1 MNLGPQSSS
10 DTVLTRTYRLLQS
23 VYRTKILKKPFGH
36 GPHRNSKE
44 KYGNYLVNGE
54 EGGYNFLDEYIFRYA
69 KSKVLEKQVNP
80 DLTIDEY
87 RLFNNMLSSMP
98 MAFNLFGLIRKF
110 LEDGDPAATVII
122 KTAFP
127 DIKWIEQVIY
137 LDIEFI
143 PRPIEDYIN
152 DKSAFDVFILAK
164 DKKGKKGIISIE
176 TKYTDL
182 LGSNSSFNRDLKDRL
197 VEKENL
203 FKDTSIYSKGYTQL
217 ARNFLLTI
225 AYKDVH
231 HLKYMEHVV
240 LSPQEDRHSFK
251 EIADF
256 KNNLNKYKENI
267 HKIDLEDFVESARK
281 CESKE
286 YGILMNKF
294 YQRYLDLKLIENIN
308 GFS

>member
-1 MNLGPQSSS
+1 MELYPQSNS
-10 DTVLTRTYRLLQS
+10 DNAFTRKCRLLQS
-23 VYRTKILKKPFGH
+23 IYRTKILMEPFGH

-54 EGGYNFLDEYIFRYA
+54 ESGSNFLDKYIFRYA

-98 MAFNLFGLIRKF
+98 MAFNLFGLLRKF
-110 LEDGDPAATVII
+110 LEDGDPAATDII
-122 KTAFP
+122 KAAFP

-143 PRPIEDYIN
+143 PHPIENYTN
-152 DKSAFDVFILAK
+152 DKSAFDVMILAQ

-182 LGSNSSFNRDLKDRL
+182 LGSNSSSNRDLKDRL

-203 FKDTSIYSKGYTQL
+203 SKDTSIYSKGYTQL
-217 ARNFLLTI
+217 ARNLLLTI
-225 AYKDVH
+225 AYKNVH
-231 HLKYMEHVV
+231 HLKNIEHVV
-240 LSPQEDRHSFK
+240 LSPKEDRHSFK
-251 EIADF
+251 EIADL

-267 HKIDLEDFVESARK
+267 HKIDLEDFIDRVKICKSDVY
-281 CESKE
+281 SQ
-286 YGILMNKF
+286 LSDKF
-294 YQRYLDLKLIENIN
+294 YMRYLDFKLTEKDDQ
-308 GFS
+308 